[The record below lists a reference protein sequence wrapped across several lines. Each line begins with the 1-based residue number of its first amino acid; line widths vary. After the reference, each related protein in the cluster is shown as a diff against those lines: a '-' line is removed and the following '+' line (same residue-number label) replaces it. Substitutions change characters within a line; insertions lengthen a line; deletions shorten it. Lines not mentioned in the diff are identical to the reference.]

1 MSETTQ
7 FLIRHGLPLVFAAV
21 LVEQMG
27 LPIPAL
33 PLLLAAGALSAAGKF
48 NLFTGIVVTAI
59 ACLIADTSWFYLG
72 RYRGN
77 RVLTFLCRISL
88 EPDSCVRRTQ
98 NVFTR
103 YGLPGIA
110 IAKFVPGMS
119 TVAPPLAG
127 MSGVHVA
134 RFLFADGLG
143 SIFYGITFLGLGYLF
158 SRQIEQIGAAI
169 SDIGGNALGLLVLLV
184 GSYIAYKFWQRRRL
198 LRELRTA
205 RITVAELRQKL
216 EAGDNPVILDMRST
230 AELERDP
237 SVIQGAIHLVLDEV
251 EKRRHEFPHDRDI
264 IVYCSCPNEATAARV
279 ALLLQ
284 RHGFTR
290 VRPLLGGID
299 AWREQNYPMER
310 SASIVVTAL
319 APGSASADPAP
330 PTPLLVPE
338 ERRHGTNGE
347 GSSNPDST
355 AE

>member
-33 PLLLAAGALSAAGKF
+33 P
-48 NLFTGIVVTAI
+48 
-59 ACLIADTSWFYLG
+59 
-72 RYRGN
+72 
-77 RVLTFLCRISL
+77 VL
-88 EPDSCVRRTQ
+88 
-98 NVFTR
+98 
-103 YGLPGIA
+103 A

-127 MSGVHVA
+127 MSGVHFA

-205 RITVAELRQKL
+205 RITVAELR
-216 EAGDNPVILDMRST
+216 
-230 AELERDP
+230 
-237 SVIQGAIHLVLDEV
+237 
-251 EKRRHEFPHDRDI
+251 
-264 IVYCSCPNEATAARV
+264 
-279 ALLLQ
+279 
-284 RHGFTR
+284 
-290 VRPLLGGID
+290 
-299 AWREQNYPMER
+299 
-310 SASIVVTAL
+310 
-319 APGSASADPAP
+319 
-330 PTPLLVPE
+330 
-338 ERRHGTNGE
+338 
-347 GSSNPDST
+347 
-355 AE
+355 